1 MQERLTL
8 RTLPGDAT
16 DAMNRLWLQLTL
28 GFALVALVSIVTV
41 AALAHARARDMFRGY
56 LAQSQVLESGLVER
70 LAEHYAT
77 YGSWDGVEALL
88 ARGPGAA
95 QRPGRGMGGPLWSRV
110 ALADAEGRVVAD
122 AGGPA
127 AGPVLSSRELAQ
139 AIPVVVNGQVAGYLV
154 ARMPGAATLPPAA
167 QRFLDSLNAAFWMA
181 GALAAGLGGALG
193 LLMAWRLAAPLRR
206 LAVGARRI
214 AAGQFDERAPVAGP
228 AEVRAVA
235 TAFNEMAAALAA
247 GEAERRQMVA
257 DIAHELRT
265 PLTVIQ
271 GNLRAMLDEV
281 YPLSRDEV
289 ARIYEASL
297 GLSRLVDDLR
307 VLSLAEAGRL
317 DLHLQP
323 VAVGPLLA
331 REAALFADLAAGQ
344 GVHLRVET
352 PGDLPAALADP
363 ERLAQVLHNLLSNA
377 LRHTPAGG
385 RITLRARAATAING
399 SLQVEVEDTGAGIAP
414 EDLPHVFERFY
425 RADRGRSRERGGSGL
440 GLTIA
445 RELVRLQGGAMGVES
460 APGQG
465 ARFWFTLPRARDAEA
480 GCNTPGAAGI

>member
-1 MQERLTL
+1 
-8 RTLPGDAT
+8 
-16 DAMNRLWLQLTL
+16 MNRLWLQLTL

-41 AALAHARARDMFRGY
+41 AALANARARDTFRGY
-56 LAQSQVLESGLVER
+56 LAQSQALESGLVER

-77 YGSWDGVEALL
+77 YGSWEGVEGLL
-88 ARGPGAA
+88 ARGPGAG
-95 QRPGRGMGGPLWSRV
+95 QRPGRGVGGPPGSGVVLT
-110 ALADAEGRVVAD
+110 DAEGRVVAD
-122 AGGPA
+122 ADGRA
-127 AGPVLSSRELAQ
+127 AGPTLSARELTQ
-139 AIPVVVNGQVAGYLV
+139 AIPIVVNEQVAGYV
-154 ARMPGAATLPPAA
+154 VTRASGAAALPPAA
-167 QRFLDSLNAAFWMA
+167 QRFLDGLNGAFWTA
-181 GALAAGLGGALG
+181 GALAGGLGLALG
-193 LLMAWRLAAPLRR
+193 LLMAWGLAAPLRR
-206 LAVGARRI
+206 LAAGARRI
-214 AAGQFDERAPVAGP
+214 AAGQFDERVPVAGP
-228 AEVRAVA
+228 AEVRTVA
-235 TAFNEMAAALAA
+235 TAFNDMAAALAA

-307 VLSLAEAGRL
+307 MLSLAEAGRL
-317 DLHLQP
+317 DLHVQP

-344 GVHLRVET
+344 GVHLHVET
-352 PGDLPAALADP
+352 PGDLPEALADP

-385 RITLRARAATAING
+385 RITLRAAARSNG
-399 SLQVEVEDTGAGIAP
+399 SVQLEVEDTGAGIAP

-425 RADRGRSRERGGSGL
+425 RADRGRTRERGGSGL

-445 RELVRLQGGAMGVES
+445 HELVRLQGGAMGVES

-465 ARFWFTLPRARDAEA
+465 ARFWFTLPVCH
-480 GCNTPGAAGI
+480 GCSGADVSSGPGGL

>member
-1 MQERLTL
+1 
-8 RTLPGDAT
+8 
-16 DAMNRLWLQLTL
+16 MNRLWLQLTL

-41 AALAHARARDMFRGY
+41 AALAHARARDTFRGY
-56 LAQSQVLESGLVER
+56 LAQSQALESGLVER

-77 YGSWDGVEALL
+77 YGSWEGVEALL

-95 QRPGRGMGGPLWSRV
+95 QRPGRGVGGPPWSGMV
-110 ALADAEGRVVAD
+110 LTDAAGRVVAD
-122 AGGPA
+122 TGGLAARPA
-127 AGPVLSSRELAQ
+127 LSARELAE
-139 AIPVVVNGQVAGYLV
+139 AIPIVVNGQVAGYLV
-154 ARMPGAATLPPAA
+154 ARTPGAAALPPAA
-167 QRFLDSLNAAFWMA
+167 QRFLESLNGAFWMA
-181 GALAAGLGGALG
+181 GALAGGLGLALG
-193 LLMAWRLAAPLRR
+193 LLMAWGLAAPLRR

-214 AAGQFDERAPVAGP
+214 AAGQFHERVPVAGP
-228 AEVRAVA
+228 AEVRTVA
-235 TAFNEMAAALAA
+235 TAFNDMAAALAA

-281 YPLSRDEV
+281 YPLTRDEV

-307 VLSLAEAGRL
+307 MLSLAEAGRL
-317 DLHLQP
+317 DLHVQP
-323 VAVGPLLA
+323 VAVEPLLA

-344 GVHLRVET
+344 GVHLHVET
-352 PGDLPAALADP
+352 SGDLPEALADP

-385 RITLRARAATAING
+385 RITLRAQVAVGANG
-399 SLQVEVEDTGAGIAP
+399 ALRLEVEDTGAGIAP

-425 RADRGRSRERGGSGL
+425 RADRGRTRERGGSGL

-445 RELVRLQGGAMGVES
+445 QELVRLQGGAMGVES

-465 ARFWFTLPRARDAEA
+465 ARFWFTLPVCH
-480 GCNTPGAAGI
+480 GCGGSKTT

>member
-1 MQERLTL
+1 
-8 RTLPGDAT
+8 
-16 DAMNRLWLQLTL
+16 MNRLWLQLTL
-28 GFALVALVSIVTV
+28 GFTLVALVSIVTV
-41 AALAHARARDMFRGY
+41 AALANARARNTFRGY
-56 LAQSQVLESGLVER
+56 LAQSQALASGLVER

-77 YGSWDGVEALL
+77 YGSWEGVEALL
-88 ARGPGAA
+88 ERGPGVA
-95 QRPGRGMGGPLWSRV
+95 QRPGRGVGGPPWSGL
-110 ALADAEGRVVAD
+110 ALIDAEGRVVAD
-122 AGGPA
+122 PGGSA
-127 AGPVLSSRELAQ
+127 ARLALSARELAE
-139 AIPVVVNGQVAGYLV
+139 AIPIMVNGQVAGYLV
-154 ARMPGAATLPPAA
+154 ARTPGTAPLPPAA
-167 QRFLDSLNAAFWMA
+167 QRFLDSLNSAFWTA
-181 GALAAGLGGALG
+181 GALAGGLGLVLS
-193 LLMAWRLAAPLRR
+193 LLMAWGLAAPLRR

-214 AAGQFDERAPVAGP
+214 AAGQFNERVLVAGP
-228 AEVRAVA
+228 AEVRTVA
-235 TAFNEMAAALAA
+235 TAFNDMAAALAA

-281 YPLSRDEV
+281 YPLTRDEV

-307 VLSLAEAGRL
+307 MLSLAETGRL
-317 DLHLQP
+317 DLHVQA

-344 GVHLRVET
+344 GVHLQVET
-352 PGDLPAALADP
+352 PGNLPEALADP
-363 ERLAQVLHNLLSNA
+363 ERLTQVLHNLLSNA

-385 RITLRARAATAING
+385 QITLRAQTAAGANG
-399 SLQVEVEDTGAGIAP
+399 ALRLEVEDTGAGIAP

-425 RADRGRSRERGGSGL
+425 RADRGRTREQGGSGL

-445 RELVRLQGGAMGVES
+445 QELVRLQGGVMGVQS

-465 ARFWFTLPRARDAEA
+465 ARFWFTLPVCQECH
-480 GCNTPGAAGI
+480 GSKTT

>member
-1 MQERLTL
+1 
-8 RTLPGDAT
+8 
-16 DAMNRLWLQLTL
+16 MNRLWLQLTL

-41 AALAHARARDMFRGY
+41 AALANARARDTFRGY
-56 LAQSQVLESGLVER
+56 LAQSQALESGLVEQ

-77 YGSWDGVEALL
+77 YGSWKGVEALV

-95 QRPGRGMGGPLWSRV
+95 QRPGRGVGGPPWSGMV
-110 ALADAEGRVVAD
+110 LTDAEGRVVV
-122 AGGPA
+122 AGGGLA
-127 AGPVLSSRELAQ
+127 VGQTLSARQLAQ
-139 AIPVVVNGQVAGYLV
+139 AIPIVINDQIAGYLV
-154 ARMPGAATLPPAA
+154 ARASGAASLPAAA
-167 QRFLDSLNAAFWMA
+167 QRFLDGLNGAFWTA
-181 GALAAGLGGALG
+181 GALAGGLGLALG

-206 LAVGARRI
+206 LATGARRI
-214 AAGQFDERAPVAGP
+214 AAGQFDERVPVAGP
-228 AEVRAVA
+228 AEVRTVA
-235 TAFNEMAAALAA
+235 TAFNDMAAALAA

-307 VLSLAEAGRL
+307 MLSLAEAGRL
-317 DLHLQP
+317 ELHVQP

-344 GVHLRVET
+344 GVHLHVET
-352 PGDLPAALADP
+352 PGDLPEALADP

-385 RITLRARAATAING
+385 RITLRAGAGSNG
-399 SLQVEVEDTGAGIAP
+399 SVRLEVEDTGTGIAP

-425 RADRGRSRERGGSGL
+425 RADRGRTRDRGGSGL

-445 RELVRLQGGAMGVES
+445 HELVRLQGGAMGVES

-465 ARFWFTLPRARDAEA
+465 ARFWFTLPVCD
-480 GCNTPGAAGI
+480 GCSGADVSSGPGGL

>member
-1 MQERLTL
+1 
-8 RTLPGDAT
+8 
-16 DAMNRLWLQLTL
+16 MNRLWLQLTL

-41 AALAHARARDMFRGY
+41 AALANAHARDTFRGY
-56 LAQSQVLESGLVER
+56 LAQSQALESGLVER

-77 YGSWDGVEALL
+77 YGSWEGVERLL
-88 ARGPGAA
+88 ARGPGAG
-95 QRPGRGMGGPLWSRV
+95 QRPGRGVGGPPGSGVVLT
-110 ALADAEGRVVAD
+110 DAEGRVVI
-122 AGGPA
+122 AGGGLA
-127 AGPVLSSRELAQ
+127 AGQTLSARQLAQ
-139 AIPVVVNGQVAGYLV
+139 AIPIVINGQVAGYLV
-154 ARMPGAATLPPAA
+154 ARESGAPLPPAA
-167 QRFLDSLNAAFWMA
+167 QRFLDGLNSAFWTA
-181 GALAAGLGGALG
+181 GALAGGLGLALG
-193 LLMAWRLAAPLRR
+193 LLMAWGLAAPLRR
-206 LAVGARRI
+206 LAAGARRI
-214 AAGQFDERAPVAGP
+214 AAGQFDERVPVAGP
-228 AEVRAVA
+228 TEVRTVA
-235 TAFNEMAAALAA
+235 TAFNDMAAALAA

-307 VLSLAEAGRL
+307 MLSLAEAGRL
-317 DLHLQP
+317 DLHVQP
-323 VAVGPLLA
+323 VVVGPLLA

-344 GVHLRVET
+344 GVHLHVET
-352 PGDLPAALADP
+352 PGDLPEALADP

-385 RITLRARAATAING
+385 RITLRAAARSNG
-399 SLQVEVEDTGAGIAP
+399 SVQLEVEDTGAGIAP

-425 RADRGRSRERGGSGL
+425 RADRGRTRERGGSGL

-445 RELVRLQGGAMGVES
+445 HELVRLQGGAMGVES

-465 ARFWFTLPRARDAEA
+465 ARFWFTLPVCH
-480 GCNTPGAAGI
+480 GCSGADVSSGPGGL

>member
-1 MQERLTL
+1 
-8 RTLPGDAT
+8 
-16 DAMNRLWLQLTL
+16 MNRLWLQLTL

-41 AALAHARARDMFRGY
+41 AALANARARDTFRGY
-56 LAQSQVLESGLVER
+56 LAQSQALESGLVEQ
-70 LAEHYAT
+70 LAEHYTT
-77 YGSWDGVEALL
+77 YGSWEGVEALV

-95 QRPGRGMGGPLWSRV
+95 QRPGRGVGGPPWSGMV
-110 ALADAEGRVVAD
+110 LTDAEGRVVV
-122 AGGPA
+122 AGGGPG
-127 AGPVLSSRELAQ
+127 AGQTLSARQLAQ
-139 AIPVVVNGQVAGYLV
+139 AIPIVVNGQVAGYLV
-154 ARMPGAATLPPAA
+154 ARASGAAALPAAA
-167 QRFLDSLNAAFWMA
+167 QRFLDGLNGAFWTA
-181 GALAAGLGGALG
+181 GALAGGAGLALG

-206 LAVGARRI
+206 LATGARRI
-214 AAGQFDERAPVAGP
+214 AAGQFDERVPVAGP
-228 AEVRAVA
+228 AEVRTVA
-235 TAFNEMAAALAA
+235 TAFNDMAAALAA

-281 YPLSRDEV
+281 YPLSREEV
-289 ARIYEASL
+289 ARIYEASR

-307 VLSLAEAGRL
+307 MLSLAEAGRL
-317 DLHLQP
+317 DLHVQP

-344 GVHLRVET
+344 GVHLHVET
-352 PGDLPAALADP
+352 SGDLPKALADP

-385 RITLRARAATAING
+385 RITLRAGAGSNG
-399 SLQVEVEDTGAGIAP
+399 SVRLEVEDTGAGIAP

-425 RADRGRSRERGGSGL
+425 RADRGRTREHGGSGL

-445 RELVRLQGGAMGVES
+445 HELVRLQGGAMGVAS

-465 ARFWFTLPRARDAEA
+465 ARFWFTLPVCD
-480 GCNTPGAAGI
+480 GCSGADVSSGPGGL

>member
-1 MQERLTL
+1 
-8 RTLPGDAT
+8 
-16 DAMNRLWLQLTL
+16 
-28 GFALVALVSIVTV
+28 
-41 AALAHARARDMFRGY
+41 
-56 LAQSQVLESGLVER
+56 
-70 LAEHYAT
+70 
-77 YGSWDGVEALL
+77 
-88 ARGPGAA
+88 
-95 QRPGRGMGGPLWSRV
+95 
-110 ALADAEGRVVAD
+110 AD
-122 AGGPA
+122 AGHN
-127 AGPVLSSRELAQ
+127 LSD
-139 AIPVVVNGQVAGYLV
+139 V
-154 ARMPGAATLPPAA
+154 
-167 QRFLDSLNAAFWMA
+167 
-181 GALAAGLGGALG
+181 LG
-193 LLMAWRLAAPLRR
+193 LLMAWGLAAPLRR
-206 LAVGARRI
+206 LAAGARRI
-214 AAGQFDERAPVAGP
+214 AAGQFDERVPVAGP
-228 AEVRAVA
+228 AEVRTVA
-235 TAFNEMAAALAA
+235 TAFNDMAAALAA

-307 VLSLAEAGRL
+307 MLSLAEAGRL
-317 DLHLQP
+317 DLHVQP

-344 GVHLRVET
+344 GVHLHVET
-352 PGDLPAALADP
+352 PGDLPEALADP

-385 RITLRARAATAING
+385 RITLRAAARSNG
-399 SLQVEVEDTGAGIAP
+399 SVQLEVEDTGAGIAP

-425 RADRGRSRERGGSGL
+425 RADRGRTRERGGSGL

-445 RELVRLQGGAMGVES
+445 HELVRLQGGAMGVES

-465 ARFWFTLPRARDAEA
+465 ARFWFTLPVCH
-480 GCNTPGAAGI
+480 GCSGADVSSGPGGL